1 MARITISAYAWVQ
14 ADEPKRAFSD
24 AQRQLLRGDAPQPRR
39 EQTLEVVKFVARRI
53 RENPG
58 ETWEDR
64 WKAWNRTCREDWT
77 YQSYNGFAQVYRRF
91 VSDYV
96 YRKYEHPNDKKRART
111 PYEAYREDWNDRF
124 TGRKDRDT
132 G

>member
-1 MARITISAYAWVQ
+1 
-14 ADEPKRAFSD
+14 
-24 AQRQLLRGDAPQPRR
+24 LLSGDAPQPRR

-64 WKAWNRTCREDWT
+64 WKVWNRTCRKDWT
-77 YQSYNGFAQVYRRF
+77 YRSYNGFAQVYRRF

-96 YRKYEHPNDKKRART
+96 YRKYEHPNYKKRGRT
-111 PYEAYREDWNDRF
+111 PCEAYRDDWNDRI
-124 TGRKDRDT
+124 TGRKGRHV